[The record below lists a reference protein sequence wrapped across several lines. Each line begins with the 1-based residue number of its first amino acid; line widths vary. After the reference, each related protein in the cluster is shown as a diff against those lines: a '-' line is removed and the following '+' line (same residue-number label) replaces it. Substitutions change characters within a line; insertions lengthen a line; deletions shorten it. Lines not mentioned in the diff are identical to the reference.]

1 MRSIIV
7 MAMFLASF
15 ADAAWKDYTTVRD
28 LKVDAAGIER
38 FEINAGAGSLDIQGV
53 AGLDSLI
60 VVATVVVPE
69 SNEDDAVQ
77 LIDKKMRLSLDRNGD
92 NAKLESWFE
101 DGWLGRGSSARIDL
115 KISVPTGVTIRIDD
129 GSGSIDLIGVEADV
143 SIDDGSGSIQVQ
155 GVASVSID
163 DGSGSIEVSDATGDV
178 SIIDGSGSINVRS
191 VGGSVSVDD
200 GSGSIKVSDVEQ
212 DLTIVDDGSGGFSY
226 SDVRGRVDE
235 SS

>member
-28 LKVDAAGIER
+28 LEVDAAGIER

-163 DGSGSIEVSDATGDV
+163 DGSGAIEVSDATGDV

>member
-28 LKVDAAGIER
+28 LEVDAAGIER